1 MAYDLEEQEQIAN
14 FKAFWNR
21 FGNLISWVLI
31 IALGSYAGYN
41 FWNSHQR
48 TQAAEASGLYDE
60 LAEFAAQANDNAKVQ
75 RIAGDVESK
84 YEGTAY
90 AQMAALAAAK
100 TAFDANDLK
109 TAKAQ
114 LQWAIDHGNDEY
126 KSIARLRLSG
136 VLLDEKAYDQA
147 LALLNGDFLPQFAAE
162 VQDRK
167 GDVLVAQNK
176 LPKPAPPTRPR
187 WTRWTRSTRAARSC
201 RSSWMRSVGAG
212 GGESRCVTSRRSRE
226 GGNPSL
232 HNRRSCKLGFPPSRE
247 RRL

>member
-14 FKAFWNR
+14 FKAFWDR

-48 TQAAEASGLYDE
+48 SQAAEASG
-60 LAEFAAQANDNAKVQ
+60 AVRPAGRGRRRPTTTPRSQ
-75 RIAGDVESK
+75 RIAGDIESK
-84 YEGTAY
+84 YGSTAY

-100 TAFDANDLK
+100 AAFDANDLK

-147 LALLNGDFLPQFAAE
+147 LALLNGDFLPQFAADVAGPQGRRAGRAE
-162 VQDRK
+162 QAGRSPHRLPGRARQD
-167 GDVLVAQNK
+167 GQEA
-176 LPKPAPPTRPR
+176 
-187 WTRWTRSTRAARSC
+187 TRAASWC
-201 RSSWMRSVGAG
+201 RSSWMRSVVRAG
-212 GGESRCVTSRRSRE
+212 
-226 GGNPSL
+226 
-232 HNRRSCKLGFPPSRE
+232 
-247 RRL
+247 

>member
-48 TQAAEASGLYDE
+48 GKAAEASGLYDQMFE
-60 LAEFAAQANDNAKVQ
+60 AAQANDNAKVQ
-75 RIAGDVESK
+75 RMAADIESK
-84 YEGTAY
+84 YDSTAY

-100 TAFDANDLK
+100 TAFGANDLK

-114 LQWAIDHGNDEY
+114 LQWAVDHGNDEY

-162 VQDRK
+162 VADRK

-176 LPKPAPPTRPR
+176 LPEARTAYQAALEKMDKKHPGRQIVQIKLEAIGGTVPAEK
-187 WTRWTRSTRAARSC
+187 AA
-201 RSSWMRSVGAG
+201 A
-212 GGESRCVTSRRSRE
+212 
-226 GGNPSL
+226 
-232 HNRRSCKLGFPPSRE
+232 
-247 RRL
+247 